1 MEINVA
7 QLLKEPTGST
17 RELHIDELVCFE
29 RNAHCHH
36 IQGNVK
42 LIRIAKGI
50 LARGSFDSE
59 SQLTCGRC
67 LSTFSYPFSFD
78 VDDEFYPEVDLI
90 TGESISQPEDSTTF
104 TIDEHNILDL
114 REVFRQCTLLS
125 MPMKPL
131 CHPECLGLC
140 PHCGTDLNCA
150 TCDCSS
156 RPNTKLAATLENL
169 KSSRKMG

>member
-17 RELHIDELVCFE
+17 REVQVDEVICFE
-29 RNAHCHH
+29 READCHH
-36 IQGNVK
+36 IQGSVK

-50 LARGSFDSE
+50 LARGRFESE

-67 LSTFSYPFSFD
+67 LSTFSYPFEFE

-90 TGESISQPEDSTTF
+90 TGEPVGQPDDSTTF
-104 TIDEHNILDL
+104 KIDEHHILDL
-114 REVFRQCTLLS
+114 RELFRQCTLLS
-125 MPMKPL
+125 IPMKPL
-131 CHPECLGLC
+131 CHPECRGLC
-140 PHCGTDLNCA
+140 PHCGIDLNCG

-156 RPNTKLAATLENL
+156 RPKSKLAAALENL
-169 KSSRKMG
+169 KISGKMG